1 MAAPQGL
8 SEKKVE
14 AAMRFPQKCIKACAC
29 AHHSAVRC
37 GFSAVAIAQLIIGEP
52 VIANPPV
59 CTKSNDKAYLPLDRT
74 FALLCGTPHSART
87 QELFCKDTRKLVE
100 MFNTDTIKESDP

>member
-1 MAAPQGL
+1 
-8 SEKKVE
+8 V
-14 AAMRFPQKCIKACAC
+14 
-29 AHHSAVRC
+29 AV
-37 GFSAVAIAQLIIGEP
+37 AQLIIGEP

-59 CTKSNDKAYLPLDRT
+59 CTKSNDNYTHRST
-74 FALLCGTPHSART
+74 VRLLCFAVHPCT